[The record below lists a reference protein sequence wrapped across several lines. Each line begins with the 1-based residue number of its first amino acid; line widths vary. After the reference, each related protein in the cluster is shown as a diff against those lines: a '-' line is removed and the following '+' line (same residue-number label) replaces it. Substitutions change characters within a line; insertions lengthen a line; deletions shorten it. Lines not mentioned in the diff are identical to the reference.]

1 MFISTVR
8 SHGFSIIERHCATW
22 IGAGHADAEVGR
34 LDVLLLCAFCCK
46 GHAAAFKRARH
57 SNLVVYCANVLLL
70 VPLANK
76 RLVAPLNGAANSRGV
91 AFVHCS
97 VVLPHIGI
105 VRERCL
111 AAKGDAANANA
122 FVCCLDVS
130 DHRRLV

>member
-1 MFISTVR
+1 MFISTMR
-8 SHGFSIIERHCATW
+8 PHRFSIIESHCAAW
-22 IGAGHADAEVGR
+22 IGARDTDAEMGR

-46 GHAAAFKRARH
+46 GHAAAFKRTRH

-70 VPLANK
+70 IPLTNK
-76 RLVAPLNGAANSRGV
+76 CLVTALHGAANPRSV

-111 AAKGDAANANA
+111 AAKCDAANANT
-122 FVCCLDVS
+122 FVRSLDVS
-130 DHRRLV
+130 DHCRLV